1 MKMSSKPR
9 IAIIG
14 AGLGGL
20 TAAILLQRAGYDPV
34 VYEQS
39 AQIAR
44 IGAGINLWPNS
55 TRILQEL
62 GFESELQKIGTTPE
76 NWLNCEWD
84 TGRVYFRQPAQ
95 DWLERYGA
103 PHMILHRGDLQGYMI
118 NALRD
123 GTIHY
128 SKSLKSVEEASDGIV
143 MQFRDGTTQKADI
156 VIGADGI
163 NSVVRETL
171 LGPEPPKYTGNV
183 AYRGVFPSSLLGDYK
198 LRSDAGKYWSDD
210 RHPAQED
217 RHFIFYYLTHAKDEI
232 YFVTGSPE
240 PNWNGGANPVDVEMS
255 EIKECYKGFHEDVQR
270 IIDACPKATKWPLLT
285 RDPLPLWNRG
295 RIVLLGDACHPMKPH
310 MGQGAGMA
318 IEDAVILVRCI
329 AASDGDYAAAFE
341 LYKAN
346 RIDRATRVQQI
357 SNINIW
363 LRYPTDP
370 TWCFGYDATTVSL
383 HTANGE
389 PFAAKTYAELAS
401 AV

>member
-1 MKMSSKPR
+1 M
-9 IAIIG
+9 
-14 AGLGGL
+14 
-20 TAAILLQRAGYDPV
+20 TAAILLQRAGYAPV
-34 VYEQS
+34 VYEQAS
-39 AQIAR
+39 HISR

-55 TRILQEL
+55 TRILKAL
-62 GFESELQKIGTTPE
+62 GFESELEKIGTTPE

-84 TGRVYFRQPAQ
+84 TGRVYFRQPAEE
-95 DWLERYGA
+95 WLEHYGA
-103 PHMILHRGDLQGYMI
+103 PHLILHRGDLQQYMI
-118 NALRD
+118 NALKPD
-123 GTIHY
+123 TIRY
-128 SKSLKSVEEASDGIV
+128 SKSLSGLAENTDRIQ
-143 MQFRDGTTQKADI
+143 MTFRDGTTEKADI

-217 RHFIFYYLTHAKDEI
+217 RHFIFYYLTNAKDEI
-232 YFVTGSPE
+232 YFVTGSPD

-285 RDPLPLWNRG
+285 RDPLPLWSRG
-295 RIVLLGDACHPMKPH
+295 RTVLLGDACHPMKPH

-329 AASDGDYAAAFE
+329 AAAENDYAGAFE

-346 RIDRATRVQQI
+346 RIDRATRVQTI

-370 TWCFGYDATTVSL
+370 TWCFGYDAMSVPLQSV
-383 HTANGE
+383 NGRS
-389 PFAAKTYAELAS
+389 FATKTYAELAM